1 MIRFVAV
8 IDLGKTNSKV
18 ALVDTQ
24 QCVEVQ
30 VIKQAAAVNSESLY
44 PSLDHQ
50 AIEAFLVDALQ
61 ALSAAHTIDA
71 ITVTTHGATA
81 ALLNESG
88 QLAMPVMD
96 YEFTEIDQ
104 LRDEYDQHRPSFAN
118 TGSPSLPGGLNIG
131 AQLYWQQKYHARQF
145 EQCSTVL
152 TWPQYWVHRLTGQRH
167 NDVTSLGCHTDLYE
181 PQQQQYSTLVVEQQ
195 WHTLMPPTRHSGK
208 LSGSLTDT
216 FANKLSLRSTT
227 PVYTGIHDSNA
238 SLVPHLIAQTAPF
251 SVVSTG
257 TWFITM
263 AIGGTST
270 PLDESRDTL
279 INVNARGESVPSARF
294 MGGRE
299 RERLQVTEPAT
310 DQAMNELLDGADTAA
325 MLMPSVVKDTG
336 PYPHASHQWYGSEI
350 SHNSSTHPPPHS
362 SFHSSIH
369 TCAVT
374 LYLAL
379 MTHECLA
386 LIGADGPTYIEGP
399 LAQDKHYAQMLA
411 AVSNR
416 PVLISESETG
426 TSIGAAMLINPPKNA
441 PDYTRIDLDAI
452 QRDKLEKYAIKW
464 KQRLARHVK

>member
-30 VIKQAAAVNSESLY
+30 VIKQAAAVSSESLY
-44 PSLDHQ
+44 PSLDHH
-50 AIEAFLVDALQ
+50 AIEAFLVDALKT
-61 ALSAAHTIDA
+61 LSATYTIDA

-81 ALLNESG
+81 ALLNDSG

-104 LRDEYDQHRPSFAN
+104 LRDEYEQHRPSFAK

-131 AQLYWQQKYHARQF
+131 AQLYWQQKYHTSQF
-145 EQCSTVL
+145 KQCSTVL
-152 TWPQYWVHRLTGQRH
+152 TWPQYWVHRLTGQQH

-181 PQQQQYSTLVVEQQ
+181 PQQQQYSTLVVDQQ
-195 WHTLMPPTRHSGK
+195 WHSLMPPTRHSGK
-208 LSGSLTDT
+208 LSGSLTDS
-216 FANKLSLRSTT
+216 FANMLSLPSAT

-238 SLVPHLIAQTAPF
+238 SLVPHLMAQTAPF

-263 AIGGTST
+263 AIGGTNT
-270 PLDESRDTL
+270 QLDESKDTL

-299 RERLQVTEPAT
+299 RENLHVMKPAT
-310 DQAMNELLDGADTAA
+310 DTAMDELLDSTDSAA
-325 MLMPSVVKDTG
+325 MLMPSVVKNTG
-336 PYPHASHQWYGSEI
+336 PYPHAPHQWLGSDVTN
-350 SHNSSTHPPPHS
+350 NSSLQ
-362 SFHSSIH
+362 

-411 AVSNR
+411 AVSKR

-426 TSIGAAMLINPPKNA
+426 TSIGAAMLINPPENA
-441 PDYTRIDLDAI
+441 PDYTRVELDAM
-452 QRDKLEKYAIKW
+452 QRNKLEKYARRW
-464 KQRLARHVK
+464 KQQLARHIK